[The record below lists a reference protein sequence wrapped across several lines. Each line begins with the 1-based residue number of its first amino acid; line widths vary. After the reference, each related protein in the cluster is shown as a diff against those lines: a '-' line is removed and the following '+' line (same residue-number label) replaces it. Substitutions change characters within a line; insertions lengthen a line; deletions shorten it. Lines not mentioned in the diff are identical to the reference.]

1 MESLGG
7 YLRRQRELQQLSVA
21 EIAQTTRIPA
31 RVLRLIENDRFDE
44 LPADV
49 FVRGFLRAYARAV
62 GIDEA
67 EVMERYERTY
77 RPEPETAASLVSVS
91 TVESGRSFGLAIA
104 LVILLILFTLALS
117 IVLRPRYRNAPV
129 ELSRLIQVQE
139 PCGSDIV
146 SVQAL
151 DSAAAKA
158 PEKPSAPAGPARSV
172 PTYMTSRPEDAGAI
186 RTESPQ
192 VWCRFFGMDWSPSFH
207 RALPPPERLRDNRDR
222 AALPAGLRVR
232 A

>member
-67 EVMERYERTY
+67 EVMERYDRTY
-77 RPEPETAASLVSVS
+77 RPEPETAAPLVSVS

-129 ELSRLIQVQE
+129 ELSRLMQVRE
-139 PCGSDIV
+139 PCGG
-146 SVQAL
+146 
-151 DSAAAKA
+151 DS
-158 PEKPSAPAGPARSV
+158 
-172 PTYMTSRPEDAGAI
+172 
-186 RTESPQ
+186 
-192 VWCRFFGMDWSPSFH
+192 
-207 RALPPPERLRDNRDR
+207 RDR
-222 AALPAGLRVR
+222 AALPAGLSAR